1 MSWLEGRLA
10 PRKSKDLK
18 VQVLHFSQLE
28 SDVPTKRLLF
38 RKITK
43 GFDEKDSLLAKA
55 QLQIQALEAQLEAA
69 RPKRRRKVE
78 TSPNSR
84 FADIKAIQRA
94 QEEVAVAE
102 SYKEDEEE
110 SEVSDK
116 EESCIIVQID

>member
-1 MSWLEGRLA
+1 
-10 PRKSKDLK
+10 
-18 VQVLHFSQLE
+18 
-28 SDVPTKRLLF
+28 LLF